1 LIIERWFGLR
11 FEAVLAID
19 RICAGPSGTLDPAR
33 ANSEEPADAV
43 RAVTAGERIA
53 APHAVDLE
61 CASALRGL
69 TRGGKL
75 ASDESL
81 RALLLLGRMNL
92 RRYEHA
98 PLLPRIWELRHNMWP
113 YDACYVALA
122 ESLNATL
129 VTIDRN
135 SGAFPASGAPLTI
148 FMKVRECRPAGAVP
162 YDRTAERVAAGWPPS
177 PNHYQG

>member
-1 LIIERWFGLR
+1 MI
-11 FEAVLAID
+11 VLD
-19 RICAGPSGTLDPAR
+19 TSSLVEFLVGTD
-33 ANSEEPADAV
+33 EPADAV

-129 VTIDRN
+129 VTIDRKF
-135 SGAFPASGAPLTI
+135 GRVPGIRCTI
-148 FMKVRECRPAGAVP
+148 NYLHEG
-162 YDRTAERVAAGWPPS
+162 S
-177 PNHYQG
+177 